1 MRYPLGEIAAAVGGH
16 IVGDKEI
23 IIERIVTDSRGAGCS
38 SSDLFIALCG
48 ENHNGHDFIAQMYS
62 SGVKAFM
69 VAEGERSRLPEGSCA
84 VVVSDTLDALQ
95 RLAAFHRNSFA
106 GQVVAITGSNG
117 KTITKEWLSTLYPS
131 GVKVFRSPRSYNS
144 QVGVALSLLMAEGD
158 EQVVIIEAGI
168 SHCGEMFRL
177 EKMIRP
183 DIGAVINIGDAHGE
197 NFSSTIEKIRE
208 KCELLKNCKSI
219 IYDTDNKELTQY
231 IQNFSASRLIGISSA
246 EGNIYLP
253 SGAIITPDLKGL
265 IYKDFGSRQNVLA
278 ALSIVSASGFDIDS
292 ATLKLAELQPVA
304 MRLEL
309 LDGING
315 CKIVND
321 SYNSD
326 LNSLRLALGY
336 MSSVSAGSSRWLVL
350 SDILQSGRDEGS
362 LYRQVA
368 AEISDSKI
376 DMLIGIGS
384 AISRH
389 SELFSCCK
397 EFFSDTESFIKTLE
411 HRDLKNCTILLKG
424 SRPFRFEEI
433 SRRLE
438 RRIHTTILEVNLDS
452 ISHNLNHLRHKLPAG
467 TGVVAM
473 VKAFG
478 YGMGGYEVAKMLENQ
493 RCDYLAVAFADEGV
507 SLRREGITL
516 PILVLNA
523 DAWSFSQ
530 MISYRLE
537 PEIYSLTSLKMF
549 ITELERSG
557 MENYPIH
564 LKLDTGM
571 HRLGF
576 NSEELSQALD
586 ILSSSNR
593 IRIKSVFSHLAASD
607 EAAHDEFTRG
617 QIAQFE
623 SLCAQIDHR
632 LPGIGYLR
640 HIANSAATERFPEA
654 TFDMVRIGIGLYGIS
669 AVEECNLQNVCT
681 LKTKIVQIKHIAAGE
696 TIGYGRHGRADQGKT
711 IATIPIGYAD
721 GLDRRLGNGNW
732 SVKVGD
738 HFAPI
743 IGNVCMDT
751 CMIDVSGL
759 TVNEGD
765 SVTIFGAE
773 NNVSQMATVL
783 GTIPYEVMTN
793 ISKRVKRV
801 YIKE

>member
-1 MRYPLGEIAAAVGGH
+1 MRYPLEDIATAVGGYV
-16 IVGDKEI
+16 IGNKDI

-48 ENHNGHDFIAQMYS
+48 ENHNGHDFISQMYS
-62 SGVKAFM
+62 SGVKTFM
-69 VAEGERSRLPEGSCA
+69 VNESEQSKLPAESNGI
-84 VVVSDTLDALQ
+84 VVKDTLAALQ
-95 RLAAFHRNSFA
+95 LLAAFHRSSFT
-106 GQVVAITGSNG
+106 GQIVAITGSNG

-168 SHCGEMFRL
+168 SLCGEMSRL

-183 DIGAVINIGDAHGE
+183 DIGVVINIGDAHGE
-197 NFSSTIEKIRE
+197 NFSSMAEKIRE

-231 IQNFSASRLIGISSA
+231 LQNFSTSRLIGISSA

-265 IYKDFGSRQNVLA
+265 NYKDFGSRQNVLT
-278 ALSIVSASGFDIDS
+278 ALAVVAGSGYDMESAVM
-292 ATLKLAELQPVA
+292 KLAELQPVA

-309 LDGING
+309 RDGING

-326 LNSLRLALGY
+326 LNSLRLALEY
-336 MSSVSAGSSRWLVL
+336 MSSVSAGSNRWLVL
-350 SDILQSGRDEGS
+350 SDILQSGRDEHS
-362 LYRQVA
+362 LYAQVA
-368 AEISDSKI
+368 AEIADNKI

-384 AISRH
+384 TISRN
-389 SELFSCCK
+389 SELFKCSK

-424 SRPFRFEEI
+424 SRPFHFEDI

-452 ISHNLNHLRHKLPAG
+452 ISHPLNYLRHKLPTG

-507 SLRREGITL
+507 SLRREGISL

-549 ITELERSG
+549 ISELERSG
-557 MENYPIH
+557 IDNYPIH

-586 ILSSSNR
+586 ILSSSKR
-593 IRIKSVFSHLAASD
+593 VQIKSVFSHLAASD
-607 EAAHDEFTRG
+607 ESAHDEFTRG

-623 SLCAQIDHR
+623 SLCSQIDQH
-632 LPGIGYLR
+632 LTGADYIR

-669 AVEECNLQNVCT
+669 AVEDNNLQNVCT
-681 LKTKIVQIKHIAAGE
+681 LKTKIVQIKHISAGE
-696 TIGYGRHGRADQGKT
+696 TIGYGRHGRADQEKT

-773 NNVSQMATVL
+773 NNVSQMAAVL